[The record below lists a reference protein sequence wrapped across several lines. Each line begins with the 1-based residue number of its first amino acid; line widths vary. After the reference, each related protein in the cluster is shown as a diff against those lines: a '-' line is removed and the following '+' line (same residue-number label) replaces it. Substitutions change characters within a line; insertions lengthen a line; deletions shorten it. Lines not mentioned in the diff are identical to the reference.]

1 MPRSLTV
8 QRADEASTCADTWN
22 EMSLLDYLDDL
33 YAYAL
38 FLTRNPNEAEDLV
51 QDTYVRAIKSLA
63 SLNSRIKVKSW
74 LIVILRNVWINQ
86 LRKKRTTPIMVEIDQ
101 AEELP
106 ESNEGPS
113 KNPYEHLLRKKEG
126 EQVRAA
132 LQRLSLPLREIIVL
146 REYQELSYEEI
157 AGTLVCPVGT
167 VMSRLARAR
176 SKLRTLLLPNR

>member
-1 MPRSLTV
+1 
-8 QRADEASTCADTWN
+8 
-22 EMSLLDYLDDL
+22 MSLLDYLDDL

-51 QDTYVRAIKSLA
+51 QDTYVRAIKSFA
-63 SLNSRIKVKSW
+63 SLNSRLKLKSW
-74 LIVILRNVWINQ
+74 LIVILRNVWISQ
-86 LRKKRTTPIMVEIDQ
+86 LRKKRTAPIMVEIDQ
-101 AEELP
+101 AELP

-113 KNPYEHLLRKKEG
+113 KNPYEYLLSKKEG

-146 REYQELSYEEI
+146 REYQGLSYEEI

-176 SKLRTLLLPNR
+176 SKLRTLLLPNLNR